1 MFKHCW
7 GNNHFSTRYKPGLMK
22 PLSLRREKLRGI
34 RREEL
39 INLVRLPPWLVQ
51 DLAGKLKTGRDQPS
65 RKGDILRGVA

>member
-1 MFKHCW
+1 
-7 GNNHFSTRYKPGLMK
+7 MK
-22 PLSLRREKLRGI
+22 PLSLRREKLRGV